1 MIDNN
6 IFISILIIVLAYSV
20 DLVFF
25 RNKYIAT
32 VTKRYLHWG
41 FYEGDK
47 RFVIKHIFLSYAT
60 GILPMPILIILGFY
74 QVSLFVVIPLAFII
88 ASASTMFDESIERK
102 RLSDVFFQFLGAM
115 FHYGISYVLY
125 LITNSSNMVIPLL
138 LILIIEI
145 WHRSTSKQ
153 SFYK

>member
-1 MIDNN
+1 M
-6 IFISILIIVLAYSV
+6 
-20 DLVFF
+20 
-25 RNKYIAT
+25 
-32 VTKRYLHWG
+32 TKRYLHWG

-60 GILPMPILIILGFY
+60 GILPIPILIILGFY
-74 QVSLFVVIPLAFII
+74 QVSLFIVIPLAFIM
-88 ASASTMFDESIERK
+88 ASANTMFDESIERK
-102 RLSDVFFQFLGAM
+102 RLSDVFFQFLGGM

-153 SFYK
+153 SYY